1 MNYTTFLMKLGKHGD
16 DEIIVCS
23 IKGKKG
29 PKKKSKYAQAIF

>member
-1 MNYTTFLMKLGKHGD
+1 MNYTTFLMKLGKLGD

-29 PKKKSKYAQAIF
+29 PKKISKYAQAIF